1 MAKGSQRLQRSY
13 VRHSFSWIVRDPIL
27 PLFSLVY
34 VLSVPNLPKFCRN
47 SPFSRTSVRGDR
59 SELEM
64 QRINAIDEAPA
75 DPSYRDL
82 CSLETLRSGK
92 NGFFREFS
100 ENVTR
105 VAGERWI
112 CQVFGRLTSDEQ
124 RIRAI
129 FTDAKVK
136 DTVLETLNRTEI
148 LYRGKDANV
157 SRARR
162 LEGFE
167 AAAAA
172 QRRKA
177 LLLFGQAVLRAP
189 LPGLFLSVRVGSRRS
204 IHRSIVRSASFLSR
218 LFSPLSR
225 FRKMPHGRSRSRTTA
240 RVPSQSRNVSCLQRA
255 RARPS

>member
-1 MAKGSQRLQRSY
+1 
-13 VRHSFSWIVRDPIL
+13 
-27 PLFSLVY
+27 
-34 VLSVPNLPKFCRN
+34 
-47 SPFSRTSVRGDR
+47 
-59 SELEM
+59 M
-64 QRINAIDEAPA
+64 QRINAIDEARA
-75 DPSYRDL
+75 NPSYRDL

-92 NGFFREFS
+92 KGFFRDFS

-172 QRRKA
+172 DRRKA

-189 LPGLFLSVRVGSRRS
+189 LPGLFVSLRVDSRDDPSVDRS
-204 IHRSIVRSASFLSR
+204 SDRLPSSLARSLV
-218 LFSPLSR
+218 SPLSR

-240 RVPSQSRNVSCLQRA
+240 RVPSQSRNVSRLQRA

>member
-1 MAKGSQRLQRSY
+1 
-13 VRHSFSWIVRDPIL
+13 
-27 PLFSLVY
+27 
-34 VLSVPNLPKFCRN
+34 
-47 SPFSRTSVRGDR
+47 
-59 SELEM
+59 M
-64 QRINAIDEAPA
+64 QRINAIDEARA

-92 NGFFREFS
+92 KGFFRDFS
-100 ENVTR
+100 ENATR

-148 LYRGKDANV
+148 LYRGKDADV

-167 AAAAA
+167 AATAGD
-172 QRRKA
+172 RRKA

-189 LPGLFLSVRVGSRRS
+189 LPGLFLSWRVDSRRS
-204 IHRSIVRSASFLSR
+204 IRRSIVRSVSFLSR
-218 LFSPLSR
+218 SLSLSLFSPLSR

-240 RVPSQSRNVSCLQRA
+240 RALSQSRDVSRLQRA
-255 RARPS
+255 RARPSRFEFRRGNGRRSAQRVTVSLDESRRRGERRKPG

>member
-1 MAKGSQRLQRSY
+1 
-13 VRHSFSWIVRDPIL
+13 
-27 PLFSLVY
+27 
-34 VLSVPNLPKFCRN
+34 
-47 SPFSRTSVRGDR
+47 
-59 SELEM
+59 M